1 MDDFVVLARP
11 SEFIHIP
18 SRKGTAGKRTSLV
31 SHRPYLLYFIIG
43 DIVSL
48 AAVGRSLVTEIPTK
62 YVDVL
67 VVEADRVRRAG
78 VFHLVAQHK

>member
-18 SRKGTAGKRTSLV
+18 PRKRTAGERTSLV

-48 AAVGRSLVTEIPTK
+48 ASVGRSLVPEIPTK
-62 YVDVL
+62 YVYIL